1 MSTET
6 PKPETLALNPAEAKV
21 PTVEV
26 EGSSRA
32 NVLAAYVKEKIR
44 REAFVREGG
53 VIVEEPGIAN
63 QEAGAV
69 QSDRE
74 VAEGKEAARRE
85 KFFADLVAKFPELT
99 DVQREA
105 VRATMEREKTRTWSD
120 YDGDNVQIR
129 CFAVEGNLLTI
140 VVNVEDMYT
149 SVHEKVNF

>member
-1 MSTET
+1 MSPENPKIET
-6 PKPETLALNPAEAKV
+6 QKFDAAEIKV
-21 PTVEV
+21 PTVEA
-26 EGSSRA
+26 EGGSRVMA
-32 NVLAAYVKEKIR
+32 LAAHAEEQAK
-44 REAFVREGG
+44 REAFVKEGG

-63 QEAGAV
+63 QEADAA

-74 VAEGKEAARRE
+74 VAEGRESARRE

-129 CFAVEGNLLTI
+129 RFAVEGNLLTI
-140 VVNVEDMYT
+140 VVNVEDMYM
-149 SVHEKVNF
+149 SVFEKVSF